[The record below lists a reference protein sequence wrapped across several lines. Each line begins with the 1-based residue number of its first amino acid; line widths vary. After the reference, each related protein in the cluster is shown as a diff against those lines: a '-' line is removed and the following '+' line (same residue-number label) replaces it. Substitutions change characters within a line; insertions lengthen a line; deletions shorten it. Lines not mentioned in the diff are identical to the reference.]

1 MDNQACLSLLGL
13 AFRAGKC
20 ILGEELILKE
30 VRIRR
35 VKLLL
40 YADDISNQTQKR
52 LLNKCVTYKVTHIKI
67 GRRQKL
73 YQTIV
78 KHDRDTIEITIN
90 TMTER
95 LIQVL
100 T

>member
-30 VRIRR
+30 VRKGR

-40 YADDISNQTQKR
+40 YADDISNQSQKR
-52 LLNKCVTYKVTHIKI
+52 LLNKCVTYNVAHMKVGSRQELSQAI
-67 GRRQKL
+67 GKQDRVAIAITDSGFAQKL
-73 YQTIV
+73 
-78 KHDRDTIEITIN
+78 
-90 TMTER
+90 TE
-95 LIQVL
+95 LL
-100 T
+100 S